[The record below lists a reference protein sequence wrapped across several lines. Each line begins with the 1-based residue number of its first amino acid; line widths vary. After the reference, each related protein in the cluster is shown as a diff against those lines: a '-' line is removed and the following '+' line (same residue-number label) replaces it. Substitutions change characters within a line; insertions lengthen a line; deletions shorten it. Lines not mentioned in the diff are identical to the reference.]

1 MHKKTKKALLQNNT
15 ANSVQSD
22 TLLTALDLQ
31 RLAEISKAAVGAL
44 ARNALQ
50 GKPWRGHM
58 VQVKTAPVVGG
69 AAGMNY
75 RFLLSSLPI
84 PLQVKWHD
92 QQPHAD
98 LREAVTEHAALIEE
112 ERRTGQRKNRSRFL
126 NLPWTEEE
134 RQARHTAFER
144 LPGSIQEKA
153 KKKLPAVQRFHS
165 FDGSDVPLKERYAL
179 VAREAGKSV
188 DAIRNWVGL
197 CKNQRPDDWFVA
209 LAPKH
214 RGPQHRAE
222 ISRECLDLIEAEFF
236 KLSEPS
242 LMPIYRRA
250 KVLAQKHGWKL
261 PGYHAVKKML
271 RGRPHWF
278 WVLRREGPTAFAALW
293 PSQRRDYS
301 TLKLHE
307 MWCSDG
313 HMADVFVRWPDNS
326 VTRPII
332 VAWTDIRSRVCLGYA
347 VGRVESADLIRIAFK
362 NAAENAKALP
372 GAVYVDDGRGYMSK
386 LLTGGMQ
393 TRFRFKV
400 REEDPLGIFP
410 LLGIA
415 VTAALPYN
423 ARSKPIE
430 SWWRTLA
437 EMDRRFD
444 GAYVGNRPG
453 ARPEDCDPRNAVPI
467 AQYLAAIKETLAIYH
482 AQEHRGDAM
491 DGRSPRS
498 VYEALLP
505 QTVVR
510 SPTREQ
516 LRLCMLAAVQIKLDP
531 IDGCVRILG
540 NRYWVEA
547 LSSLPRN
554 VTYTARFNPCDAA
567 DPVAVYRGEVL
578 QCEPKLIERSGFR
591 DQQAA
596 KDHARAHRRHL
607 KSLKDQDQA
616 GRDKASAAAWM
627 TAPGVDPIE
636 DSMRAAAALPAPKLI
651 VPVRPEKDYS
661 PKTKEPTPIP
671 RDQVRRIFAETYRP
685 KAKTA

>member
-58 VQVKTAPVVGG
+58 VQVKTAPGVGG

-98 LREAVTEHAALIEE
+98 LREAVTEHASLIEE

-126 NLPWTEEE
+126 NLPWTEAE
-134 RQARHTAFER
+134 RQERHTAFEK
-144 LPGSIQEKA
+144 LPNSAQAKA
-153 KKKLPAVQRFHS
+153 KKERLPAVQRFHS
-165 FDGSDVPLKERYAL
+165 FDGSDVPLKQRYAL

-214 RGPQHRAE
+214 RGPQPRAE
-222 ISRECLDLIEAEFF
+222 ISRECLDFIEAEFF

-242 LMPIYRRA
+242 LKPIYRRA

-271 RGRPHWF
+271 HGRPHWF
-278 WVLRREGPTAFAALW
+278 WVLKREGPTAFANLY

-313 HMADVFVRWPDNS
+313 HKADVFVRWPDGT
-326 VTRPII
+326 VTRPMI
-332 VAWTDIRSRVCLGYA
+332 VAWIDLRSRVCLA
-347 VGRVESADLIRIAFK
+347 CEVGRVENADLIRITFK
-362 NAAENAKALP
+362 KAAEKVKALP
-372 GAVYVDDGRGYMSK
+372 EAVYVDNGRGFMSK

-393 TRFRFKV
+393 ARFRFKV
-400 REEDPLGIFP
+400 REEDPLGIFI
-410 LLGIA
+410 LLGIE

-423 ARSKPIE
+423 ARAKPIE
-430 SWWRTLA
+430 SFWRTLA

-467 AQYLAAIKETLAIYH
+467 ERYLATIKEALAIYH

-491 DGRSPRS
+491 DGRSPS
-498 VYEALLP
+498 AIYEELLAKTP
-505 QTVVR
+505 VR

-516 LRLCMLAAVQIKLDP
+516 LRLAMLAAEQVKLDAN
-531 IDGCVRILG
+531 DGCVRLLE
-540 NRYWVEA
+540 NRYWTEA

-554 VTYTARFNPCDAA
+554 VHYTVRFNPEDAT
-567 DPVAVYRGEVL
+567 DPVAVYRGDVF
-578 QCEPKLIERSGFR
+578 QCEAKLIERTGFR
-591 DQQAA
+591 NQEAA

-607 KSLKDQDQA
+607 RSLKDQDQA
-616 GRDKASAAAWM
+616 GRDKARAAAW
-627 TAPGVDPIE
+627 TPAPADG
-636 DSMRAAAALPAPKLI
+636 AAAALPAPKLI
-651 VPVRPEKDYS
+651 RPVRPEKDYS

-671 RDQVRRIFAETYRP
+671 RDQVRRIFVETYRP
-685 KAKTA
+685 KAKIA